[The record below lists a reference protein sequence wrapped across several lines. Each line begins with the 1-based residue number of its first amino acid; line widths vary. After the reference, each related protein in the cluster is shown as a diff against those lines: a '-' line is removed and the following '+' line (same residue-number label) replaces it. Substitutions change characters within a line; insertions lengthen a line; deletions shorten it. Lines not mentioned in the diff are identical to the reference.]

1 MKNTLT
7 VLFITFCLNGLFA
20 QNSNPSYD
28 STLAKQLD
36 ADQYGMKM
44 YVLVILKTGK
54 NKTKNKHFIDSCFVG
69 HLENIR
75 RLAEL
80 NQLTIA
86 GPFGNNKSDFRGLF
100 ILNVKTIEEAQ
111 KLLETDPAIKG
122 KLLRVELYPWYGSA
136 AIPTYLENHD
146 KIWKENP

>member
-7 VLFITFCLNGLFA
+7 VLFIAFFLNGLNA

-54 NKTKNKHFIDSCFVG
+54 NKTKNK
-69 HLENIR
+69 
-75 RLAEL
+75 
-80 NQLTIA
+80 
-86 GPFGNNKSDFRGLF
+86 
-100 ILNVKTIEEAQ
+100 
-111 KLLETDPAIKG
+111 KLKNTHPQTVPPARDP
-122 KLLRVELYPWYGSA
+122 LPA
-136 AIPTYLENHD
+136 AV
-146 KIWKENP
+146 